1 MNFFTSP
8 AIGQLIRYGIVG
20 LVNNSLL
27 YLGYLLIVYSGRGE
41 KLSMTLMYLTGVA
54 IGYIAN
60 YRWTFSQKKNRGA
73 VIRYVQM
80 HITGYLI
87 NFILLYI
94 FVDSLHYPHEIIQI
108 LAIIAVAF
116 FGFFTCKY
124 FVFRES
130 SA

>member
-1 MNFFTSP
+1 MSFFTTP
-8 AIGQLIRYGIVG
+8 AFGQLIRYGIVG

-27 YLGYLLIVYSGRGE
+27 YLGYLLIVYSGSGE

-60 YRWTFSQKKNRGA
+60 YKWTFSQRKNRGA
-73 VIRYVQM
+73 LIRYVQM
-80 HITGYLI
+80 HVTGYLI
-87 NFILLYI
+87 NFLLLYTL
-94 FVDSLHYPHEIIQI
+94 VDTLHYPHQIIQI
-108 LAIIAVAF
+108 FAIITVAF

-130 SA
+130 ST